1 MFRPFSL
8 TRPLGLLISP
18 AMVLPILTAPDP
30 RLKAVSEPVARVDG
44 AIRKLIDDMLET
56 MYAADGVGLAAVQVG
71 VAKRLLVLDIA
82 QMKGE
87 RSPRV
92 FINPKIVWASDEKV
106 TAEEGCLSVPEIW
119 EEVARPASVRVE
131 YLDREGATQTLEA
144 DGLLACC
151 LQHEMDHLDGVLFI
165 DHISRLKRGILMRRL
180 TKAKAKRLKDAS

>member
-44 AIRKLIDDMLET
+44 AIRKLVDDMLET